1 MDPEERAAGGDQ
13 EPLTV
18 VRQGER
24 WGNPSGTRTPVAPR
38 IEEAFR
44 LAGIEL
50 FEELGGRRGLEA
62 GQRRPHIR
70 GHEGASAY

>member
-24 WGNPSGTRTPVAPR
+24 RRNPSGTRAPVAPR

-62 GQRRPHIR
+62 GRRRPHIR

>member
-1 MDPEERAAGGDQ
+1 MYGYPEERAAGGDQ

-18 VRQGER
+18 VRQRER
-24 WGNPSGTRTPVAPR
+24 RGNPSGTRAPVAPR

-50 FEELGGRRGLEA
+50 FEEPGGRRGV
-62 GQRRPHIR
+62 RMK
-70 GHEGASAY
+70 